1 MENHRKELLDALH
14 KEQRNKKIRNIIEI
28 AGMFVSLSAVAILV
42 WIIVWLAFFMMPA
55 A

>member
-28 AGMFVSLSAVAILV
+28 AEMVIGLSVAAVLV
-42 WIIVWLAFFMMPA
+42 WVILWLTFFMMPA